1 MRGLG
6 WPLVVL
12 SYSSFAWAGR
22 LAKNTVHDWTLKRA
36 HRPSIFIARRFKKS
50 IAEGGEL
57 LDIEMSFDELWEEYR
72 HRGLSY
78 VRLRSNVS
86 LAAAQEFKRLGGS
99 EYVVPESVEALRARI
114 RSQVEFVESLRG
126 TP

>member
-1 MRGLG
+1 
-6 WPLVVL
+6 
-12 SYSSFAWAGR
+12 
-22 LAKNTVHDWTLKRA
+22 
-36 HRPSIFIARRFKKS
+36 
-50 IAEGGEL
+50 
-57 LDIEMSFDELWEEYR
+57 MSFDELWEESR

-86 LAAAQEFKRLGGS
+86 LAAQEFKRLGGS

>member
-72 HRGLSY
+72 TPGSQLCE
-78 VRLRSNVS
+78 
-86 LAAAQEFKRLGGS
+86 AAQQCKPRRCTG
-99 EYVVPESVEALRARI
+99 VQEARRVGVRRAGI
-114 RSQVEFVESLRG
+114 CRSTEGEDPVAG
-126 TP
+126 